1 MSAIL
6 NGLSGLTDMSSTVQS
21 DVQTAE
27 QGASVAYVIIALE
40 LGIVIFLLFRI
51 LHALK

>member
-6 NGLSGLTDMSSTVQS
+6 SGLSSLGDISGTVQN
-21 DVQTAE
+21 DVQAAE
-27 QGASVAYVIIALE
+27 QGATVAYTIIALE
-40 LGIVIFLLFRI
+40 LGIMIFLLFRI